1 MVFKN
6 NESLSMFSSYESI
19 NSNAFLYN
27 YMGLG
32 AYWQPSISF
41 KRVSAFFRNARV
53 VRNAIGSSEYKISCF
68 TSKKISLD
76 LTKRLKEF
84 EQEIYYSYSD
94 QCFKIEHGKDNAK
107 GYCSFFDSLNES
119 GKSFFY
125 VAECK
130 KNKTVTKIIEGEE
143 KTFFRKKREIA
154 AIGCCVLRTLKT
166 HNGNSIKAW
175 YVCDLKVGKNHRG
188 EHLPTSLIKR
198 AAWRFLQCRRGFG
211 ICMDEPDGRMSKSAQ
226 ISMQSSLFSGLL
238 KAKHFNQYRLNAKQV
253 RDHHEGIRR
262 VFCKSRFMKEKEVLS
277 FVSNKG
283 LKDYQLVDKKTG
295 GSRPMRLLHA
305 KPGLR
310 GQDMPQEGY
319 DHVFSA
325 VKGTPLDTYLQKIA
339 KPSLT
344 GRYISFGMKE
354 VDFNQITSAEI

>member
-1 MVFKN
+1 
-6 NESLSMFSSYESI
+6 MFSSYQSI
-19 NSNAFLYN
+19 NFDNDLFYS

-53 VRNAIGSSEYKISCF
+53 VINAIGSSEYKISCF
-68 TSKKISLD
+68 TSKEISLD

-84 EQEIYYSYSD
+84 EQEIYYPYND
-94 QCFKIEHGKDNAK
+94 QNFYKIEHGKDNAK
-107 GYCSFFDSLNES
+107 GYCSFFDTLSES
-119 GKSFFY
+119 GRVFLY

-130 KNKTVTKIIEGEE
+130 KNKKVTKIIKGEE

-188 EHLPTSLIKR
+188 EHLPTSLIKK

-211 ICMDEPDGRMSKSAQ
+211 ICMDEPDGGMSKSAQ
-226 ISMQSSLFSGLL
+226 ISMQRSLFSGLL
-238 KAKHFNQYRLNAKQV
+238 KAKHFNQYRLNAKQI

-262 VFCKSRFMKEKEVLS
+262 IFCKSRFMKEKEVLS

-354 VDFNQITSAEI
+354 VDFNQVTSAEI